1 MLWTSCGPCGRYERQ
16 WEEAWSAQL
25 AAAAIDDRP
34 LYSSGTHVRLIYGE
48 QALGALSSSP
58 LKDTDLRPVRRVGA
72 LRSEAWGAGEMG
84 LDLTA
89 RPTRVRLQPLETPA
103 PGHDGEHEEPS
114 DETRTFIMVNDE
126 TPPENALLLELLLTL
141 SLRFDVPGYRS
152 RWSWTATATV
162 AAPVVLD
169 RENQDGLY
177 IELQQGAFLAL
188 EERVPWDE
196 EQVPQE
202 VSAAAQALVG
212 AALGELIETEAGL
225 RLRVLDL
232 PAIALGEEDVRVAP
246 LRVRPNR
253 QERTLAVDLTSAL
266 RPARPLALEPGAGPD
281 LWAIDVLV
289 PASLIDAALQQQTV
303 FEAEEMRVDNEGR
316 FSEDGRWL
324 PLWGGGYFSGD
335 EYVGSWQR
343 WCFRT
348 QPCEA
353 DRPELAYQLDVS
365 GDRLVPTPLSSPLA
379 SAGDEGLS
387 SMTLRTLDGFLDFV
401 TALTRGALTPGG
413 GELGSVEAMEEDGD
427 LRVRWSLQSAQR
439 QAPTP

>member
-16 WEEAWSAQL
+16 WEDAWSAQL
-25 AAAAIDDRP
+25 AAAAIEDRP

-48 QALGALSSSP
+48 QALGALSASP
-58 LKDTDLRPVRRVGA
+58 LKDTDLRPLRRVGA

-84 LDLTA
+84 LDLTV
-89 RPTRVRLQPLETPA
+89 RPTRVRLQSSETLA
-103 PGHDGEHEEPS
+103 PGDDERDEAT
-114 DETRTFIMVNDE
+114 DETRTFVVVSDE
-126 TPPENALLLELLLTL
+126 TPPDDALLLELLLTL

-152 RWSWTATATV
+152 RWSWTATAAV

-177 IELQQGAFLAL
+177 IELQRGAFLAL
-188 EERVPWDE
+188 EERLPWNE
-196 EQVPQE
+196 EQVPDE
-202 VSAAAQALVG
+202 VSAAAQELVG
-212 AALGELIETEAGL
+212 AALEELIETEAGL

-232 PAIALGEEDVRVAP
+232 PAIVLGEEDVRVAP
-246 LRVRPNR
+246 LRVRPNQ
-253 QERTLAVDLTSAL
+253 QERTLAVDLTSSL
-266 RPARPLALEPGAGPD
+266 RLARPLPLEPGPGPD
-281 LWAIDVLV
+281 RWAIDVLI

-303 FEAEEMRVDNEGR
+303 FEAEEMRVDDEGR

-324 PLWGGGYFSGD
+324 PLWGGGDFSGD

-365 GDRLVPTPLSSPLA
+365 GDRLVPTPLSSPLQ
-379 SAGDEGLS
+379 SEGDESLS
-387 SMTLRTLDGFLDFV
+387 SLTLRTLDGFLDFV
-401 TALTRGALTPGG
+401 AALTRGALTPGG
-413 GELGSVEAMEEDGD
+413 GELGSVETMEEDGD
-427 LRVRWSLQSAQR
+427 LRVRWSLNSGR
-439 QAPTP
+439 RETPTP